1 MCFSVST
8 GKAIGQLEKETE
20 GERRR
25 DGGWEGGR
33 GEGVLVNMLFVS
45 APITVSLKQGD
56 SGRVEKEE
64 KKDSWEE
71 EKEKAA
77 NYAKLH
83 FSKMFQSRPRH
94 LPFTSPAVDGK
105 ASSAAGMGTC

>member
-1 MCFSVST
+1 M
-8 GKAIGQLEKETE
+8 
-20 GERRR
+20 
-25 DGGWEGGR
+25 EGGQEEG

-56 SGRVEKEE
+56 SGRVEKEAKE
-64 KKDSWEE
+64 DSWEE

-83 FSKMFQSRPRH
+83 FSKMFQSRPRQ
-94 LPFTSPAVDGK
+94 LPFTSPAVDGRLRVQQWEHDEVV
-105 ASSAAGMGTC
+105 AGRQGRVCSWGNGV